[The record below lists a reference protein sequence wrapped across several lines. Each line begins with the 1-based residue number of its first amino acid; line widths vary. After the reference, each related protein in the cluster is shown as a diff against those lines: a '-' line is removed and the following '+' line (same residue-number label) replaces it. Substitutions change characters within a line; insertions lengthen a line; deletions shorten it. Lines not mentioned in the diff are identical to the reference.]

1 MSAPFAT
8 VSSYLLI
15 DAALADCSNW
25 EALHSDGG
33 SSWMAPLYAGTAAW
47 VGPVLI
53 DILAAEQ
60 TGALD
65 QVMDIANAISPQLHL
80 SFIDTSL
87 SLGELSDHLRQFIAI
102 CNHEQKAFS
111 LRFADCLVTAA
122 LPLVFNDVQWA
133 TFAGPLVRWCVH
145 QRDGTLS
152 KLSAPD
158 LAISVGAPS
167 QLTLTAE
174 QINHLRDIFAPDRMI
189 GHLRNLEHGK
199 LPGSCVE
206 QYQWASAAYA
216 LWLASGNED
225 EIVWRWVTEAVFETR
240 GALLNNVG
248 LSERLAVEKLD
259 AVHEAL
265 QIAVVRSNST

>member
-1 MSAPFAT
+1 MSVPFAT

-33 SSWMAPLYAGTAAW
+33 SSWMAPLYADTAAW

-60 TGALD
+60 NGALY

-87 SLGELSDHLRQFIAI
+87 SLGELGDHLRQFIAI

-111 LRFADCLVTAA
+111 LRFADCLVIAA
-122 LPLVFNDVQWA
+122 LPLVFSDTQWA
-133 TFAGPLVRWCVH
+133 TFAAPLARWCVH
-145 QRDGTLS
+145 QRDGTLTR
-152 KLSAPD
+152 LPAPD
-158 LAISVGAPS
+158 PAIPVGAPS

-174 QINHLRDIFAPDRMI
+174 QIHHLRDIFAPDRMI
-189 GHLRNLEHGK
+189 GHLRNLEHGN
-199 LPGSCVE
+199 LPGSCAE
-206 QYQWASAAYA
+206 QYRWASAAYA

-240 GALLNNVG
+240 GALLNHVG
-248 LSERLAVEKLD
+248 LSEELAAEKLD

-265 QIAVVRSNST
+265 QLAVMRSKST